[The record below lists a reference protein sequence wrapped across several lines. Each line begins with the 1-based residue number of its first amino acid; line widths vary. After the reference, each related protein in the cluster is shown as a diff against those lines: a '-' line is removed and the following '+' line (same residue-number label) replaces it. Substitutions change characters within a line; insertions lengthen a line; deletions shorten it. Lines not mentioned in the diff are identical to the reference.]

1 MYPEA
6 FKTFRKILAG
16 HEGVMRHMYLDKDG
30 RVTTAIGNL
39 IEPKDKA
46 YGFKWRRISDGQSA
60 PQPVIDD
67 EWKQI
72 KARQEFKSKGGG
84 FYRQFATI
92 LLDDSEVEAIFA
104 NRASSFENSLK
115 TSPHLKPYFKD
126 FDGFPSDAQIGT
138 LFWCWATGGGTP
150 SQFPFFKKACQGR
163 NWEEAARQCLWK
175 DMDTQ
180 ARTILP
186 QLFNNAANLE
196 EAQRQ
201 GQDWDLSEVQ
211 YPKFVLKPSPI
222 TAGPVGPDE

>member
-6 FKTFRKILAG
+6 LKTLRKILAG
-16 HEGVMRHMYLDKDG
+16 HEGVTRHMYLDEKG
-30 RVTTAIGNL
+30 LVTTAIGNL
-39 IEPKDKA
+39 IEPKDRA

-60 PQPVIDD
+60 LRPDIDQ
-67 EWKQI
+67 EWQQI
-72 KARQEFKSKGGG
+72 KAKQEFKSKGGG

-126 FDGFPSDAQIGT
+126 FDTFPSVAQIGI
-138 LFWCWATGGGTP
+138 LFWCWATGGGKP
-150 SQFPFFKKACQGR
+150 SEFPFFKKACQER
-163 NWEEAARQCLWK
+163 NWEEAARQCLWSG
-175 DMDTQ
+175 MDPK

-211 YPKFVLKPSPI
+211 YPKFVLKPSRI
-222 TAGPVGPDE
+222 TAGPDEPDE